1 MRQISFIPSFGV
13 NAEEGYKVTSLEL
26 YELTRFPIVGES
38 MGAIDRNEIIV
49 EDPNLL
55 IKHVV

>member
-26 YELTRFPIVGES
+26 YGLTRFPIVGES

-49 EDPNLL
+49 EDPN
-55 IKHVV
+55 